1 MVPMLAAR
9 PTPSTALFDMSI
21 SPIMFGMDLESGGL
35 PRVHAH
41 KPNAPPIRMQC
52 LGRHTDDP
60 DTQAGMHECLIE
72 ILPFKGRHPAIFA
85 GLAVEEQVGG

>member
-9 PTPSTALFDMSI
+9 PTPSTALFDIRI
-21 SPIMFGMDLESGGL
+21 SRVVFWMDIDL

-52 LGRHTDDP
+52 LGRNTDDP
-60 DTQAGMHECLIE
+60 EAQARMHKCLIE
-72 ILPFKGRHPAIFA
+72 ILPFEGRHPAIFA
-85 GLAVEEQVGG
+85 CLAVEEQVGG